1 MHNSKA
7 YRMFFY
13 TPLRKAVDCFLRLRY
28 GYRHDRDTL
37 PAGGTLIVA
46 NHTAGIDPLFCAVC
60 FPQPLSFVLSE
71 HLKRKALLTKMMDA
85 CFDTITRVK
94 TRTES
99 QTAFTMIKQLK
110 KGANILIF
118 PEGNMT
124 YSGVSGDNMPGLGRL
139 VKISGCNLVTM
150 RLENT
155 FALSPRWAKYAAR
168 GQAYGRIVRVY
179 TARELEQMSAQ
190 QIETVMTQ
198 ETYFDFYAHKSEGYR
213 GRARAQCLQSAL
225 FLCPRCGG
233 ISTLHSKGDR
243 FWCDCGLQLRLN
255 PLLRFVS
262 LTTDPAPF
270 ETIAQWYQWQKD
282 RLQQLCA
289 QAQADTPLTQDANI
303 TVNSYTV
310 SPPSTKHLTRGTV
323 ALYADRLQISGDV
336 TFSISIADI
345 TDVTTVQRRLLC
357 ICVNHEKYY
366 EFVGT
371 DDFSPVKYAYL
382 TATLSHARSMI

>member
-13 TPLRKAVDCFLRLRY
+13 TPLRKVVDCFLRLRY
-28 GYRHDRDTL
+28 GYRHDKTTL
-37 PAGGTLIVA
+37 PDGGTLIVA

-60 FPQPLSFVLSE
+60 FPQPLCFVLSE
-71 HLKRKALLTKMMDA
+71 HLKRKALLSKMMDA

-99 QTAFTMIKQLK
+99 QTAFTMIKQLRQ
-110 KGANILIF
+110 GADILIF

-139 VKISGCNLVTM
+139 VKLSGCNLVTM

-168 GQAYGRIVRVY
+168 GAAYGRIVRVY
-179 TARELEQMSAQ
+179 TAQELKQMSAQ
-190 QIETVMTQ
+190 QIEAAMTQ
-198 ETYFDFYAHKSEGYR
+198 DTYFDFYARQSGAYR

-225 FLCPRCGG
+225 FLCPHCGG
-233 ISTLHSKGDR
+233 ISTMHSKGDR

-255 PLLRFVS
+255 AQLRFVS
-262 LTTDPAPF
+262 MTQAPAPF
-270 ETIAQWYQWQKD
+270 ETIAQWYVWQKD
-282 RLQQLCA
+282 NVDKLCA
-289 QAQADTPLTQDANI
+289 CAAADVPLTQDAGI
-303 TVNSYTV
+303 AVNSYTV
-310 SPPSTKHLTRGTV
+310 SPPSTKRLTRGTV
-323 ALYADRLQISGDV
+323 CLYADRLQISGDV

-345 TDVTTVQRRLLC
+345 TDVTTLQRRLLC
-357 ICVNHEKYY
+357 ICVGHEKYY
-366 EFVGT
+366 EFVGN

-382 TATLSHARSMI
+382 TAALSHARSMI